1 MVGGSRG
8 SRSASASTTAKGKIP
23 PASGPF
29 TSVPLGLP
37 TAHSP
42 MDIDHEAESVSVA
55 PPIPMQRSSHIE
67 RSRNDHELDG
77 EDEESHYDL
86 YFELFQVHWR
96 PEFEMSTRGTGD
108 EVFAGASASAS
119 TIAKGESKEKPTEA

>member
-1 MVGGSRG
+1 VAGGSRG
-8 SRSASASTTAKGKIP
+8 STSASTTAKGKIP

-29 TSVPLGLP
+29 TSVPLDLP

-108 EVFAGASASAS
+108 EVCASASSSASAS
-119 TIAKGESKEKPTEA
+119 TTAKGESKEKATEA

>member
-1 MVGGSRG
+1 
-8 SRSASASTTAKGKIP
+8 
-23 PASGPF
+23 
-29 TSVPLGLP
+29 
-37 TAHSP
+37 